1 MAEMG
6 YCPPGRLFEAA
17 ACGTPIVSD
26 WWEGLDH
33 FFQPG
38 TEILIAKSSVDTEQA
53 LNLDADELQAI
64 ARASQERTLAEHT
77 ASHRVSELIALIEA
91 SA

>member
-6 YCPPGRLFEAA
+6 YCPSGRLFEAA

-26 WWEGLDH
+26 WWEGMEH

-38 TEILIAKSSVDTEQA
+38 KEILIAKSSVDAEEA
-53 LNLDADELQAI
+53 LNLEAGELQAI

-77 ASHRVSELIALIEA
+77 ASHRAAELVSLIEG

>member
-1 MAEMG
+1 MG
-6 YCPPGRLFEAA
+6 YCPSGRLFEAA

-26 WWEGLDH
+26 WWEGMDY

-38 TEILIAKSSVDTEQA
+38 KEILIAKSSVDAQQA
-53 LNLDADELQAI
+53 LNLDPGELQGI
-64 ARASQERTLAEHT
+64 SRASQERTLAEHT
-77 ASHRVSELIALIEA
+77 ASHRAAELISLIEG